1 MSFISGNLH
10 HAKDYIS
17 DLINLVQVYQ
27 ETFPQPGQAVLDEI
41 EAIELAYLVEDLP
54 KMIDSMK
61 LGTDRIRDIM
71 QSLRNYSRTDGFE
84 KNPANIHEGIE
95 TTLMIL
101 SHRLKANS
109 NRPAIKIIKKYGEL
123 PNIEC
128 YPGQLNQVFMNLIAN
143 AIDALEESNFGK
155 TYKQIESNPNAIT
168 ISTSVDSSIEK
179 MTNPTVNIR
188 IADNGIG
195 MSKHIKEKLFSPF
208 FTTKAEGKG
217 TGLGLP
223 ICHDIVTKKHRGS
236 LECFSSPGMGTE
248 FAIVI
253 PARSIPIQA

>member
-1 MSFISGNLH
+1 MH
-10 HAKDYIS
+10 YAKQYTG
-17 DLINLVQVYQ
+17 DLINLVKLYQ
-27 ETFPQPGQAVLDEI
+27 ETLPEPGQAVLDEI
-41 EAIELAYLVEDLP
+41 EAIELEYLVEDLP

-71 QSLRNYSRTDGFE
+71 QSLRNYSRTDGIN
-84 KNPANIHEGIE
+84 KKSANLHEGID

-109 NRPAIKIIKKYGEL
+109 DRPAIKIIKKYGEL

-143 AIDALEESNFGK
+143 AIDALEESNVGK

-168 ISTSVDSSIEK
+168 ISTSVDKSSGEL
-179 MTNPTVNIR
+179 TNCTVKIR

-195 MSKHIKEKLFSPF
+195 MPKHIKEKLFSPF

-253 PARSIPIQA
+253 PARSIPIQAK